1 MSSYATHETTER
13 DDLLFG
19 DDILEVL
26 GRSVEWHFLDGLGG
40 LTGVLVK
47 RELFRTGVAT
57 RQRQTIELN
66 FPAI

>member
-26 GRSVEWHFLDGLGG
+26 GRSVEWHFLDGLGR

-47 RELFRTGVAT
+47 KENYLGLEWQLSNAK
-57 RQRQTIELN
+57 QLN
-66 FPAI
+66 STF